1 MLFRSVNNYG
11 DQSGPASISTVDE
24 IEIAIGRS
32 SEEESGIF
40 FPPDQALPQKSK
52 IQRKKFYIKFTLVVI
67 VLALVVL
74 MVMLIILIIPLL
86 LATSSPNLPT
96 ASPSTSTDSYY
107 LLHSSTLSPSSLVR
121 TLARPT
127 RTPTTSASS
136 NSVIRSY
143 LRTSGNQIM
152 DNSGATVRITGIN
165 WSVHHT

>member
-11 DQSGPASISTVDE
+11 ESGPASISTVDE

-32 SEEESGIF
+32 SEEESGTF
-40 FPPDQALPQKSK
+40 FPPDQVLPQESK
-52 IQRKKFYIKFTLVVI
+52 IQRKKFYIIFTLVVI

-74 MVMLIILIIPLL
+74 LVMLIILIIPLL

-96 ASPSTSTDSYY
+96 ASPSTSTDSF

-127 RTPTTSASS
+127 RIPTTSASS

-165 WSVHHT
+165 WSVHT